1 MFLYFL
7 LITIG
12 LLGLL
17 TVLVVLTRYKSNRM
31 MNIYL
36 IITFI
41 LVSFRF
47 ILHGANYFLSFK
59 NSDDLI
65 INYNR
70 FFIIL
75 IPCLYLYLD
84 NLILDRKFFA
94 LQDFKHFIIPILFF
108 LLVIKMNNTGN
119 SLSLKWKLTSFVLF
133 STYAF
138 AYCYLCYSMLLKK
151 VWLKKETVRIQNKQN
166 RLIKKWTLFL
176 VILSTLSIIRVLIS
190 LYFHIFNK
198 DIISISD
205 EYFIWISGLIWM
217 LIFIK
222 TLISPEVLYG
232 YDVLND
238 IIKKEKTY
246 TLELDNIWDIES
258 KKESYNIQDSK
269 LKLQVDK
276 NIIEYIS
283 EIEKKALNPTLFKD
297 FKFTISDLATKLKI
311 PTSHLNYIFKYHCKI
326 SFSDY
331 KKTIRIHHSINLI
344 QSGYLEINTFE
355 SLAKEVGFASYNPFY
370 SSFKEISGKS
380 PKEFIDKFNA

>member
-1 MFLYFL
+1 
-7 LITIG
+7 
-12 LLGLL
+12 
-17 TVLVVLTRYKSNRM
+17 
-31 MNIYL
+31 
-36 IITFI
+36 
-41 LVSFRF
+41 
-47 ILHGANYFLSFK
+47 
-59 NSDDLI
+59 
-65 INYNR
+65 
-70 FFIIL
+70 
-75 IPCLYLYLD
+75 
-84 NLILDRKFFA
+84 
-94 LQDFKHFIIPILFF
+94 
-108 LLVIKMNNTGN
+108 MNNTGN